1 VLRVQG
7 ILVAVAVVLMAW
19 GTRVSTQ
26 NSLVESRW
34 RTSDIVVDGSA
45 DEWNGLTAALTGVEV
60 SEGIAN
66 DGERLYVCL
75 LARDPQ
81 TREQIL
87 RRGLIIWF
95 DPAGGTR
102 KTFGIKF
109 PVGVLE
115 VAEGRSGMRA
125 GRSTAKKAPEPIEIV
140 NRLEVLGPKKDDRRS
155 LVLDMVPGI
164 SVTIG
169 QPEGLLVYE
178 LSVPLE
184 RTTDHPYAVGAKPGS
199 IIGIGLAT
207 PEQERAIVPAESP
220 GRSGSGGRGGFGG
233 IGGGTVGGGMGG
245 RPPDANRDA
254 IKPLKPM
261 KTWLKV
267 QLASPT
273 SVLKPGL

>member
-1 VLRVQG
+1 VLQVRG
-7 ILVAVAVVLMAW
+7 ILVVVAVVLVAW

-45 DEWNGLTAALTGVEV
+45 GEWNGLTAALTGAKV
-60 SEGIAN
+60 SAGLAN

-75 LARDPQ
+75 LASDPQ

-109 PVGVLE
+109 PVGLLE

-125 GRSTAKKAPEPIEIV
+125 GRSTAKKPPEPIEIV
-140 NRLEVLGPKKDDRRS
+140 SRLEVLGPRKDDRRS

-169 QPEGLLVYE
+169 QPEGMLVYE

-184 RTTDHPYAVGAKPGS
+184 RTQDHPYAIGTKPGS
-199 IIGIGLAT
+199 IIGVGLAT
-207 PEQERAIVPAESP
+207 PEQERVIVPAESP

-233 IGGGTVGGGMGG
+233 IGGGSMGSGTGG

-261 KTWLKV
+261 KIWLKV
-267 QLASPT
+267 QLAAPSA
-273 SVLKPGL
+273 L

>member
-1 VLRVQG
+1 MHRIHL
-7 ILVAVAVVLMAW
+7 ILVAAAALLAAAAPHAAAQGSSVA
-19 GTRVSTQ
+19 SH
-26 NSLVESRW
+26 W
-34 RTSDIVVDGSA
+34 RTGDIVVDGSA
-45 DEWNGLTAALTGVEV
+45 GEWDGLTAALTGVKV
-60 SEGIAN
+60 SAGLAN

-75 LARDPQ
+75 LASDPQ

-95 DPAGGTR
+95 DPAGNTR

-109 PVGVLE
+109 PVGSIE

-125 GRSTAKKAPEPIEIV
+125 GRSTPKKAPEPVEIV

-155 LVLDMVPGI
+155 LVLDMAPGI

-169 QPEGLLVYE
+169 QPEGMLVYE

-184 RTTDHPYAVGAKPGS
+184 RTQDHPYAIGTKPGS
-199 IIGIGLAT
+199 IIGVGLAT
-207 PEQERAIVPAESP
+207 PEQERVIVPAESP

-233 IGGGTVGGGMGG
+233 IGGGMRGGMSS
-245 RPPDANRDA
+245 RPSDANRDA

-261 KTWLKV
+261 KLWLKV
-267 QLASPT
+267 RLATP
-273 SVLKPGL
+273 PRDARP

>member
-1 VLRVQG
+1 VQRIRG
-7 ILVAVAVVLMAW
+7 VLVAIVVVLAAW
-19 GTRVSTQ
+19 GARASTQ
-26 NSLVESRW
+26 KPVIESRW
-34 RTSDIVVDGSA
+34 RTGDIVVDGSA
-45 DEWNGLTAALTGVEV
+45 REWDGLTAALTGVKV
-60 SEGIAN
+60 SAGLAN

-75 LARDPQ
+75 LASDPQ

-95 DPAGGTR
+95 DPTGGTR
-102 KTFGIKF
+102 KTSGIKF
-109 PVGVLE
+109 PVGLLE

-125 GRSTAKKAPEPIEIV
+125 GRSTAKRAPEPIEIV

-169 QPEGLLVYE
+169 QPEELLVYE

-184 RTTDHPYAVGAKPGS
+184 RTQDHPYAIGAKPGS
-199 IIGIGLAT
+199 IIGVGLAT
-207 PEQERAIVPAESP
+207 PEPEKALVPADGP
-220 GRSGSGGRGGFGG
+220 TRSGTGGRGGMGG
-233 IGGGTVGGGMGG
+233 MSGGMRGGMGG
-245 RPPDANRDA
+245 WPSDADRDT

-261 KTWLKV
+261 KVWLKV

>member
-1 VLRVQG
+1 MHRIHL
-7 ILVAVAVVLMAW
+7 ILVAAAALLAAAAPHAAAQGSSVA
-19 GTRVSTQ
+19 SH
-26 NSLVESRW
+26 W
-34 RTSDIVVDGSA
+34 RTGDIVVDGSA
-45 DEWNGLTAALTGVEV
+45 GEWDGLTAALTGVKV
-60 SEGIAN
+60 SAGLAN

-75 LARDPQ
+75 LASDPQ

-102 KTFGIKF
+102 KMFGITF
-109 PVGVLE
+109 PVGLLE

-125 GRSTAKKAPEPIEIV
+125 GRSTAKKPPEPIEIV

-155 LVLDMVPGI
+155 LVLDMAPGI

-169 QPEGLLVYE
+169 QPEGMLVYE

-184 RTTDHPYAVGAKPGS
+184 RTQDHPYAIGTKPGS
-199 IIGIGLAT
+199 IIGVGLAT
-207 PEQERAIVPAESP
+207 PEQERVIVPAERP
-220 GRSGSGGRGGFGG
+220 GPSGSGGRGGFGG
-233 IGGGTVGGGMGG
+233 IGGGSMGGGTGG

-261 KTWLKV
+261 KIWLKV
-267 QLASPT
+267 QLAA
-273 SVLKPGL
+273 PGAL